1 MPRRGNV
8 SKRKTQPDSKYSSV
22 MVQKFI
28 NKIMTVGKKSTA
40 ENIVY
45 KAMEAVAGKT
55 GKDPLEVFE
64 TAVKNAMPLMEV
76 KSRRVGGSTYQIPIE
91 VEKERGLSISM
102 KWIKES
108 AESRP
113 GKSMSEKLA
122 SELMEVFAG
131 TGGAMKKKEDLHK
144 TAEANKAFA
153 HFRW

>member
-1 MPRRGNV
+1 MPRRGNIT
-8 SKRKTQPDSKYSSV
+8 KRKIPPDSKYGSV

-28 NKIMTVGKKSTA
+28 NKIMTAGKKSTA

-45 KAMEAVAGKT
+45 KAMNIVAEKT
-55 GKDPLEVFE
+55 GKDSLEVFE
-64 TAVKNAMPLMEV
+64 TAVKNAIPLMEV

-91 VEKERGLSISM
+91 VERNRGLSISM

-108 AESRP
+108 AASRP
-113 GKSMSEKLA
+113 GKSMAEKLS

-131 TGGAMKKKEDLHK
+131 TGGAMKRKEDLHK

>member
-8 SKRKTQPDSKYSSV
+8 PKKKIQPDSKYGSV
-22 MVQKFI
+22 LVQKFI

-45 KAMEAVAGKT
+45 KAMGAVAEKT

-64 TAVKNAMPLMEV
+64 TAVKNAVPLMEV

-91 VEKERGLSISM
+91 VERNRGISISM

-108 AESRP
+108 AESRQ
-113 GKSMSEKLA
+113 GKSMAEKLS
-122 SELMEVFAG
+122 SELMEVFSG

>member
-1 MPRRGNV
+1 MPRRGNIA
-8 SKRKTQPDSKYSSV
+8 KRKTVPDSKYGSV

-28 NKIMTVGKKSTA
+28 NKIMTCGKKSTA

-45 KAMEAVAGKT
+45 RAMGAVAEKT

-64 TAVKNAMPLMEV
+64 TAVKNAVPLMEV

-91 VEKERGLSISM
+91 VEKNRGLSISM

-113 GKSMSEKLA
+113 GKSMAEKLS
-122 SELMEVFAG
+122 SELLEVFAG

>member
-1 MPRRGNV
+1 MPRRGNI
-8 SKRKTQPDSKYSSV
+8 SKRKISPDSKYGSV
-22 MVQKFI
+22 LVQKFI

-45 KAMEAVAGKT
+45 KAMGAVAEKT
-55 GKDPLEVFE
+55 GKNALEVFE
-64 TAVKNAMPLMEV
+64 TAVKNAIPMMEV

-91 VEKERGLSISM
+91 VERDRGVSISM
-102 KWIKES
+102 KWLKES
-108 AESRP
+108 AESRQ
-113 GKSMSEKLA
+113 GKSMAEKLS
-122 SELMEVFAG
+122 SELLDAFSG